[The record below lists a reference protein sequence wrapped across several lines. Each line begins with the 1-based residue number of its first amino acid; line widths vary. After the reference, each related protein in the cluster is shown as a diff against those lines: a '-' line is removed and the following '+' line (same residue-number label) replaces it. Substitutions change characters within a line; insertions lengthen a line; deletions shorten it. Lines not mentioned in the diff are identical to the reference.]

1 MFGSQ
6 RQMSIWIAVIVTEQ
20 QSTYAARGQPRV
32 VQLQPLHADSC
43 SARLQCSTNQWSDC
57 ASLPAAKPLG
67 APGGGLC
74 YHYKYFEPTL
84 QGLSGLL
91 KPEILGIPPDLNP
104 PPNSNILLLYQML
117 QDTSSFFYGCKRD
130 PCTSVKQYHLPALHI
145 ISSTF
150 SSMPD
155 IAFQKLIQFVNL
167 WHCCPT
173 FHMQPWL
180 LAGFEGCLVCHAPLH
195 CWGRSCHRRLE
206 PCRYLIC
213 FRLLF

>member
-104 PPNSNILLLYQML
+104 PQIPIFSSCTRCFKIPLLSSTAVNVTPVHLSNNITFLLCIQSLLL
-117 QDTSSFFYGCKRD
+117 
-130 PCTSVKQYHLPALHI
+130 SVLCQ
-145 ISSTF
+145 T
-150 SSMPD
+150 
-155 IAFQKLIQFVNL
+155 
-167 WHCCPT
+167 
-173 FHMQPWL
+173 
-180 LAGFEGCLVCHAPLH
+180 
-195 CWGRSCHRRLE
+195 
-206 PCRYLIC
+206 
-213 FRLLF
+213 